1 MYVFMCLHLQNI
13 HTNVTYFRKLR
24 SSQDVWDPVAL
35 IQDQSVTKSNTIVLS
50 LLITFITLLLLTN
63 IWLSL
68 NLSCYPFD

>member
-13 HTNVTYFRKLR
+13 HTSISYFRKLR

-50 LLITFITLLLLTN
+50 LLITFMTLLLLTN